1 MKLIIDDIIED
12 NDKLLLTSN
21 CITGFRIRLGLTSDN
36 VVIVIN
42 SDLSFDNL
50 TFKEIKKSTNLYTF
64 KEILELFKN
73 YQKELILTISNMN
86 DKTNLFIDLILVE
99 IQRYNN
105 LNFSFETSD
114 DTVYQYL
121 KGINYPSYLIN
132 EDKSIIKRKDKNYSF
147 AKVSSL
153 TNLYRLLNNHP
164 KSFPLYIIIQKE
176 LKKSSLFNT
185 SLLRLL
191 EE

>member
-42 SDLSFDNL
+42 SDLSFNNL

-105 LNFSFETSD
+105 LKFSFETSD

>member
-1 MKLIIDDIIED
+1 MKLIIDDMIED

-42 SDLSFDNL
+42 SDLSFNNL

-121 KGINYPSYLIN
+121 NGINYPSYLIN

>member
-42 SDLSFDNL
+42 SDLSFNNL

-86 DKTNLFIDLILVE
+86 DPTNLFIDLILV
-99 IQRYNN
+99 
-105 LNFSFETSD
+105 
-114 DTVYQYL
+114 
-121 KGINYPSYLIN
+121 
-132 EDKSIIKRKDKNYSF
+132 
-147 AKVSSL
+147 
-153 TNLYRLLNNHP
+153 
-164 KSFPLYIIIQKE
+164 
-176 LKKSSLFNT
+176 
-185 SLLRLL
+185 
-191 EE
+191 

>member
-1 MKLIIDDIIED
+1 MKLIIDDMIED

-42 SDLSFDNL
+42 SDLSFNNL

>member
-1 MKLIIDDIIED
+1 MKLIIDDMIED

-105 LNFSFETSD
+105 LKFSFETSD

>member
-42 SDLSFDNL
+42 SDTSFNNL

>member
-1 MKLIIDDIIED
+1 MKLIIDDMIED

>member
-1 MKLIIDDIIED
+1 MKLIIDDMIED

-42 SDLSFDNL
+42 SDLSFNNL

-105 LNFSFETSD
+105 LKFSFETSD
-114 DTVYQYL
+114 ATVYQYL